1 MDAQPLTLRRD
12 GERVE
17 LASPGVGLFSG
28 ALARGEVLS
37 AGQRAGVLTTLG
49 RSVAL
54 VVPDGVRGVIASDPP
69 SRTREPVDFG
79 RVLYALEPLGAGDV
93 IAPAASPSTGAH
105 GLVLPSPSSGRF
117 YRRPSPSEPPFAEP
131 GDVLEENRPV
141 GLIEVMKTFGH
152 VPYRAAGGLPKRARV
167 VRYLVDEGAEVREGE
182 GLIEVE
188 PA

>member
-1 MDAQPLTLRRD
+1 MDSQPLQLRES

-28 ALARGEVLS
+28 ALARGEVLT
-37 AGQRAGVLTTLG
+37 AGQTAGVLTTLG
-49 RSVAL
+49 RSVRL
-54 VVPDGVRGVIASDPP
+54 FVPDGVRGVIATDPP

-93 IAPAASPSTGAH
+93 VAPVAAAAQSAH

-117 YRRPSPSEPPFAEP
+117 YHRPSPSEPPFAKP
-131 GDVLEENRPV
+131 GDVLEPNRPV

-152 VPYRAAGGLPKRARV
+152 VPYRAAGGLPKRAKL
-167 VRYLVDEGAEVREGE
+167 VRYLVDEGAEVRDGE
-182 GLIEVE
+182 PLIEVE